1 MTFDSEVMMGVISIR
16 ISDEERKILEL
27 AAKAYGGGISSMIR
41 QIVFEKIEDD
51 YDLSTVKAYEERK
64 AEGRTE
70 VRPISELWDELDL
83 NDAI

>member
-1 MTFDSEVMMGVISIR
+1 MMGVISIR

>member
-1 MTFDSEVMMGVISIR
+1 MGVISIR

>member
-1 MTFDSEVMMGVISIR
+1 MMGVISIR

-51 YDLSTVKAYEERK
+51 YDLSAVKAYEERK